1 MTRTPLVQDNNDREE
16 GMNGVFG
23 VLIALLGGWVVTAS
37 AAYPERPL
45 RMIVS
50 SAPGGGPDIASRL
63 IAAQLS
69 NQIGQQVVVD
79 NRLGGSGVIGME
91 ALSRSTPDGYTFGQA
106 NFTTINTN
114 RILMPKLP
122 YNADKAF
129 EALIF
134 AYMSNNML
142 AVNNAMSISSVADLI
157 AYAKRNPGKLL
168 YGAGAPGSSLHFCG
182 ALFNIM
188 AGVDMTAVF
197 YKASSLAIPDAI
209 SGQIQL
215 IYDNI
220 NSLSQHTKVGRVRAL
235 GVTSPARSPA
245 FPDVPSIAESGV
257 PGFQVQPWAGFV
269 APAGMPR
276 PVFARLTSELQ
287 KAMAD
292 QTVRARLAGMGL
304 DPKGGTPELFAEH
317 IKSELAKWSDVAK
330 RANIRLQ

>member
-1 MTRTPLVQDNNDREE
+1 VTSLHRIDLNEGTLLVQDNNGEE
-16 GMNGVFG
+16 GMGVFG
-23 VLIALLGGWVVTAS
+23 VLIALLGAWVVTAS

-157 AYAKRNPGKLL
+157 AYASAIRQLL
-168 YGAGAPGSSLHFCG
+168 YGAGAPTEPAFLRIVQHHGRRRHDRRVLQGILPRDTRRH
-182 ALFNIM
+182 L
-188 AGVDMTAVF
+188 
-197 YKASSLAIPDAI
+197 
-209 SGQIQL
+209 GQIQL

-220 NSLSQHTKVGRVRAL
+220 NSFPSTPRSGACAL
-235 GVTSPARSPA
+235 GVTSPGAISRVSGRAQHRGTAAGLPGNPGPA
-245 FPDVPSIAESGV
+245 SLRR
-257 PGFQVQPWAGFV
+257 PGCA
-269 APAGMPR
+269 ACLCASDCR
-276 PVFARLTSELQ
+276 AA

-292 QTVRARLAGMGL
+292 QTVRTRPPAWAWNGGYAGTL
-304 DPKGGTPELFAEH
+304 C
-317 IKSELAKWSDVAK
+317 
-330 RANIRLQ
+330 RAYQERTGEV

>member
-1 MTRTPLVQDNNDREE
+1 MHVIAGMLV
-16 GMNGVFG
+16 
-23 VLIALLGGWVVTAS
+23 ALLGGWVTAS
-37 AAYPERPL
+37 HAAYPERPL

-50 SAPGGGPDIASRL
+50 SAPGSGPDIASR
-63 IAAQLS
+63 IIGAQLS
-69 NQIGQQVVVD
+69 RQVGQQVVVE

-122 YNADKAF
+122 YDPDKAF

-142 AVNNAMSISSVADLI
+142 AVNNALPVTSVGELI
-157 AYAKRNPGKLL
+157 AYARRSPGKLL
-168 YGAGAPGSSLHFCG
+168 FGAGAPGSSLHFCG

-188 AGVDMTAVF
+188 AGVDITPVF
-197 YKASSLAIPDAI
+197 YKASNLAVPDAV

-215 IYDNI
+215 LYDNI
-220 NSLSQHTKVGRVRAL
+220 NSLTQHTRTGRLRAL
-235 GVTSPARSPA
+235 GVTSPERSPA

-269 APAGMPR
+269 APSGMSR
-276 PVFARLTSELQ
+276 AVFKRLTADLQ
-287 KAMAD
+287 KTMAD
-292 QTVRARLAGMGL
+292 ADVRTRLSGMGL
-304 DPKGGTPELFAEH
+304 EPKGGPPELFAEH
-317 IKSELAKWSDVAK
+317 LRSELAKWSDVAR

>member
-1 MTRTPLVQDNNDREE
+1 MTGRVHA
-16 GMNGVFG
+16 V
-23 VLIALLGGWVVTAS
+23 VALLGLSITAADAS
-37 AAYPERPL
+37 YPERPL
-45 RMIVS
+45 RMIVA
-50 SAPGGGPDIASRL
+50 SAPGGGPDIASRT
-63 IAAQLS
+63 IAAQLTR
-69 NQIGQQVVVD
+69 QIGHQVVVE

-91 ALSRSTPDGYTFGQA
+91 ALSRASPDGYTIGQA
-106 NFTTINTN
+106 NFTTINAN

-122 YNADKAF
+122 YDADRAF

-142 AVNNAMSISSVADLI
+142 ALNNALPIASVQELI
-157 AYAKRNPGKLL
+157 AHARRNPGKLF

-182 ALFNIM
+182 ALFNLM
-188 AGVDMTAVF
+188 AGVDITPVF
-197 YKASSLAIPDAI
+197 YKSSSLAVPDAV

-220 NSLSQHTKVGRVRAL
+220 NSLVQHTRAGRLRAI
-235 GVTSPARSPA
+235 GVTSPERSPA

-269 APAGMPR
+269 APSGMPR
-276 PVFARLTSELQ
+276 PVFARLTAELQ

-292 QTVRARLAGMGL
+292 PEVRAKLSGMGL
-304 DPKGGTPELFAEH
+304 EPRGGTPELFAEH
-317 IKSELAKWSDVAK
+317 IRRELAKWTDVAK

>member
-1 MTRTPLVQDNNDREE
+1 MHGIVGILV
-16 GMNGVFG
+16 
-23 VLIALLGGWVVTAS
+23 ALLGGGIATAS
-37 AAYPERPL
+37 AAYPDRPL
-45 RMIVS
+45 RMIVA
-50 SAPGGGPDIASRL
+50 SAPGSGPDIASR
-63 IAAQLS
+63 IIGAQLGR
-69 NQIGQQVVVD
+69 QIGQQVVVE

-91 ALSRSTPDGYTFGQA
+91 SLSRSTADGYTFGQA

-122 YNADKAF
+122 YNPDKAF

-142 AVNNAMSISSVADLI
+142 AVNNALPITSVGELI

-168 YGAGAPGSSLHFCG
+168 HGAGAPGSSLHFCG

-188 AGVDMTAVF
+188 AGVEITPVF
-197 YKASSLAIPDAI
+197 YRASNLAVPDAI

-220 NSLSQHTKVGRVRAL
+220 NSIIQHTKPGRLRAI
-235 GVTSPARSPA
+235 GVTSLERSPA
-245 FPDVPSIAESGV
+245 VPDVPTIAESGV

-276 PVFARLTSELQ
+276 TVFARLTADLQ
-287 KAMAD
+287 KTMAD
-292 QTVRARLAGMGL
+292 QDVRSRLTGMGL
-304 DPKGGTPELFAEH
+304 EPKGGSPELLADH

>member
-1 MTRTPLVQDNNDREE
+1 
-16 GMNGVFG
+16 MNGLVGMLFALFG
-23 VLIALLGGWVVTAS
+23 VWIATAH

-50 SAPGGGPDIASRL
+50 SAPGGGPDIASR
-63 IAAQLS
+63 IIGAQLGR
-69 NQIGQQVVVD
+69 QISQQVVVE

-91 ALSRSTPDGYTFGQA
+91 SLSRSTPDGYTFGQA

-122 YNADKAF
+122 YNPDKAF

-142 AVNNAMSISSVADLI
+142 AVNNALPVTSVGELV

-168 YGAGAPGSSLHFCG
+168 FGAGAPGSSLHFCG
-182 ALFNIM
+182 ALFNLM
-188 AGVDMTAVF
+188 AGIETTPIF
-197 YKASSLAIPDAI
+197 YKASNLALPDAV
-209 SGQIQL
+209 SGQIQM

-220 NSLSQHTKVGRVRAL
+220 NSIIQHTRPGRLRAI
-235 GVTSPARSPA
+235 GVTSPERSPA
-245 FPDVPSIAESGV
+245 VPDVPSIAESGV

-269 APAGMPR
+269 APSGMPR
-276 PVFARLTSELQ
+276 PVFARLTAELQ
-287 KAMAD
+287 KTMAD
-292 QTVRARLAGMGL
+292 QDVRSRLSGMGL
-304 DPKGGTPELFAEH
+304 EPKGGTPELFAEH
-317 IKSELAKWSDVAK
+317 LKSELAKWTDVAK